1 MKILHIADLHI
12 GKRVNNFNMLDDQVY
27 ILDQILGLLDEHEP
41 QALIIAGDVYDKA
54 LPSAEAVSLLDDFLV
69 RVAERKIKT
78 LIISG
83 NHDSAERLSFGGR
96 LMENDGI
103 FISPLYQA
111 QIEPVI
117 LEDDFGPLN
126 FYLLPFLRPAHVR
139 RFFLDENISSYNDA
153 LALAIDQLKPDFSQR
168 NILITHQFV
177 TGGETSD
184 SEEIS
189 IGGSDNISSALFA
202 GFDYVALGHLHSP
215 QQVSQEHIRY
225 SGSPLKYS
233 FSEKNQRKS
242 AVLLELKEK
251 GLFSYDLLPL
261 IPKRDMREIKGKYDD
276 LVSKSYYE
284 GSNLE
289 DYLHVILTDEDE
301 ILEGLGKLRTIY
313 PNIMKLSY
321 DNKRTQRRAEIS
333 DFVASQDK
341 NPLEHFKDFFAL
353 QNNQE
358 TSEKQEEVVKKM
370 IEEIWESEQ

>member
-333 DFVASQDK
+333 DFVASRDK

-358 TSEKQEEVVKKM
+358 TSEKQEEIVKKM
-370 IEEIWESEQ
+370 IEEIWEGEQ